1 MSPGASMSSL
11 SLDELLD
18 AFARDDPAPGG
29 GGAAV
34 VAVAMSAA
42 LCAMAARL
50 SWRQMPGAP
59 DIVTEALAIRSALA
73 PLGEEDAAAYGRVI
87 AARRLAD
94 GPDPSERRR
103 RVLEALSGANDVP
116 LATARAGARVTLL
129 AADVAESGN
138 PTVRGDAVVAAVL
151 AGAGAEAA
159 GALVRINLADLPG
172 DDRHGI
178 VRSLL
183 DEAGAGVERA
193 RRAVPAA

>member
-1 MSPGASMSSL
+1 M
-11 SLDELLD
+11 
-18 AFARDDPAPGG
+18 
-29 GGAAV
+29 
-34 VAVAMSAA
+34 VAVAISAA
-42 LCAMAARL
+42 LCAMTARL
-50 SWRQMPGAP
+50 SSRQMPGAP
-59 DIVTEALAIRSALA
+59 DIATEALAIRDALA

-87 AARRLAD
+87 AAQRLAA

-116 LATARAGARVTLL
+116 LATARAGARVTQL
-129 AADVAESGN
+129 AAEVAESGN
-138 PTVRGDAVVAAVL
+138 PNVRGDAVVAAVL

-172 DDRHGI
+172 DARHRT

-193 RRAVPAA
+193 RRATSVAAAGSGGRDL